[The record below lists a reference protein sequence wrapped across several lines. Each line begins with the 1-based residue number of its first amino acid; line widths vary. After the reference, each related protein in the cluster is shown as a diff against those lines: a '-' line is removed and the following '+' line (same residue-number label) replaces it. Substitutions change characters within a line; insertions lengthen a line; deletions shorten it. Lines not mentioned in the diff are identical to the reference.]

1 MLKPAP
7 DRVLRLGPSLRVRR
21 ARLGQ
26 LPRNTRDTL
35 FLLGVVAWVVLPQ
48 AGRLPLWCSLSAGA
62 ILVWRGGLALAGK
75 PLPRRAWL
83 LALLVAALAATW
95 ATYGTLL
102 GASAGVTF
110 VVALLALKTLELRA
124 RRDAMVIFFLGFF
137 TLLTCF
143 FSSQSLITAV
153 MAVMGLWGLL
163 TALVNAHRPVG
174 TPPLRE
180 SAWAAARLALAGAP
194 ITLAL
199 FLFFPRFA
207 PLWGIPND
215 GLQGRT
221 GLSSTMTI
229 GQVARLALDD
239 SVAMRIQFD
248 GAVPTPP
255 QRYFRGP
262 VFTHFDGREW
272 TAGAEVAPGVPP
284 PPTRVNLRVSGTPIR
299 YEATL
304 EPTHLRWLP
313 TLDATVT
320 APQLPPPWRVRRSGD
335 LGWVTNRPIGQ
346 LIRFRAESYP
356 QFTDETPPAG
366 RDDAPFDTRADLQLP
381 AGFNPRTLRWA
392 RELQAQAH
400 GDPEAIVQAAL
411 RQLRTGGYRYTLD
424 PGITGRNSADEFWF
438 DTKQGFCEHIASAF
452 VILMRGAGV
461 PARVVTGFQGA
472 EKNGFDAY
480 WVVRNSDAHAWT
492 EVWMAPRGWVRVD
505 PTAAVMPAR
514 IGEDLRLSP
523 PPGFVGSA
531 LDTLNPRLLLQ
542 VQALWDA
549 INNRWNQA
557 VLNYTQDRQFDLL
570 RHLGFKQPSWEDLGK
585 VLGVLLAL
593 AAGGGIAWSA
603 WKRGEHDPWLRLLQR
618 TRRKLSRQG
627 LDIPANASP
636 RRLAQAVER
645 SALPAALKSAL
656 ARWLLTLERQRYAPA
671 PADGAISLATLRRQF
686 SRMAWPHDQ
695 PRR

>member
-1 MLKPAP
+1 MLKAATARAP
-7 DRVLRLGPSLRVRR
+7 HLGARSHTRGLRLGP
-21 ARLGQ
+21 
-26 LPRNTRDTL
+26 LPRETRDTL
-35 FLLGVVAWVVLPQ
+35 FLLLVVAWVVLPQ
-48 AGRLPLWCSLSAGA
+48 VGRLPLWCSFAVAAVL
-62 ILVWRGGLALAGK
+62 LWRGRLALAGK

-83 LALLVAALAATW
+83 LALLIAALVATW

-110 VVALLALKTLELRA
+110 LVTLLALKTLELRA
-124 RRDAMVIFFLGFF
+124 RRDAMAVFFLGFF

-143 FSSQSLITAV
+143 FSSQSLVTAV
-153 MAVMGLWGLL
+153 MAVIGLWGLL
-163 TALVNAHRPVG
+163 TALINAHRPVG

-194 ITLAL
+194 VTVAL

-207 PLWGIPND
+207 PLWGIPNN

-229 GQVARLALDD
+229 GQVAQLALDD

-248 GAVPTPP
+248 GAVPPP
-255 QRYFRGP
+255 QQRYFRGP
-262 VFTHFDGREW
+262 VFTHFDGQEW
-272 TAGAEVAPGVPP
+272 TAGGGVPAGVPP
-284 PPTRVNLRVSGTPIR
+284 PPAHANLRVSGAPIR

-304 EPTHLRWLP
+304 EPSHLRWLP

-335 LGWVTNRPIGQ
+335 LGWVTNQPINQ

-356 QFTDETPPAG
+356 QFS
-366 RDDAPFDTRADLQLP
+366 DDAPAAGSSNPPFDVRPDLQLP
-381 AGFNPRTLRWA
+381 AGYNPRTLQWA
-392 RELQAQAH
+392 RELVAQAH
-400 GDPEAIVQAAL
+400 GDPEAVVQAAL
-411 RQLRTGGYRYTLD
+411 QQLRTGGYRYTLD
-424 PGITGRNSADEFWF
+424 PGVTGRNSADEFWF

-472 EKNGFDAY
+472 EKNSFDAY
-480 WVVRNSDAHAWT
+480 WVVRNSDAHAWA

-514 IGEDLRLSP
+514 IGEDLRLSA
-523 PPGFVGSA
+523 PPGLVGSA

-549 INNRWNQA
+549 INNRWNQT

-570 RHLGFKQPSWEDLGK
+570 RRLGFQQPSWEDLGK
-585 VLGVLLAL
+585 VLGFLLAL
-593 AAGGGIAWSA
+593 GAIGGITWSA

-618 TRRKLSRQG
+618 ARRKLGQCG
-627 LDIPANASP
+627 LDVSANAPP
-636 RRLAQAVER
+636 RRLAGAVER
-645 SALPAALKSAL
+645 STLPATLKSAL
-656 ARWLLTLERQRYAPA
+656 VRWLLALERQRYAPP
-671 PADGAISLATLRRQF
+671 PAGGAVSLATLRRQF
-686 SRMAWPHDQ
+686 SRLAWPRG
-695 PRR
+695 PSR